1 MKVLTIVG
9 GRPLSP
15 ADGLHGER
23 KDVLVCDGRI
33 GEVADHIEPQ
43 GEVIDAA
50 GAYVAPGFIDIH
62 THCYPKAFLG
72 LDPDVLGLERE
83 ATTILDAGS
92 SGAATYEDFLINT
105 ISHADTKV
113 FALLNVSKEGLLYG
127 HELNDPKKVDLGL
140 VREVVAEHR
149 DSIVG
154 LKARASASVVGDEG
168 LTPIAQAASIA
179 HELGIPLMV
188 HIGNYPPAFTD
199 VLNLLDRGDIITHS
213 FHGKPGGILTEQRD
227 AIIPEALAARERG
240 VKFDVGHGVASFSF
254 RTFKRAL
261 ELGFDCDSI
270 STDLHV
276 ENYEGP
282 VWSITAVLS
291 KLLNCGETL
300 EQVIEKCTSAPA
312 AMFGL
317 TGLGHIQPGDVAD
330 LNLVRVED
338 CDEVVEDSIGDTL
351 ELSRR
356 LVVDATIFSKG
367 ADSAVIDRTG
377 E

>member
-149 DSIVG
+149 G
-154 LKARASASVVGDEG
+154 PQGAR
-168 LTPIAQAASIA
+168 
-179 HELGIPLMV
+179 LG
-188 HIGNYPPAFTD
+188 
-199 VLNLLDRGDIITHS
+199 
-213 FHGKPGGILTEQRD
+213 
-227 AIIPEALAARERG
+227 ERG
-240 VKFDVGHGVASFSF
+240 GRRGPDPHRAGREHRPRARHPAHGSHRELPACLY
-254 RTFKRAL
+254 RRA
-261 ELGFDCDSI
+261 
-270 STDLHV
+270 
-276 ENYEGP
+276 
-282 VWSITAVLS
+282 
-291 KLLNCGETL
+291 
-300 EQVIEKCTSAPA
+300 QPA
-312 AMFGL
+312 
-317 TGLGHIQPGDVAD
+317 
-330 LNLVRVED
+330 
-338 CDEVVEDSIGDTL
+338 
-351 ELSRR
+351 
-356 LVVDATIFSKG
+356 
-367 ADSAVIDRTG
+367 
-377 E
+377 